1 MPQYTDQPSF
11 CVFWSFEAENENI
24 RYSIWHTHLCKVPY
38 NLYVCMY
45 VRMHSTHVLYVQL
58 CAVYTVHQS
67 PECIRPSIQDEWMW
81 CVSSAWL
88 YFIANSLSWTLWQW
102 STFWFLT
109 VSPSLC
115 SLDLGGWS
123 DANITTGPRRREG
136 TDSISCSSTHLTTF
150 AVLVD
155 VSGLTNVR
163 INDSKVKVVVNAWM
177 MNKNWDCEVRFL
189 VG

>member
-1 MPQYTDQPSF
+1 MSQYADQPSF

-24 RYSIWHTHLCKVPY
+24 RYSMYMTYALVQSAVQP
-38 NLYVCMY
+38 VCMY
-45 VRMHSTHVLYVQL
+45 VCAYALYTCTV
-58 CAVYTVHQS
+58 CTAMCRIHCTSVPWVY
-67 PECIRPSIQDEWMW
+67 PSIQDEWMW
-81 CVSSAWL
+81 CVSSGWL
-88 YFIANSLSWTLWQW
+88 YFIANSLSWTLWKW

-123 DANITTGPRRREG
+123 DSNITTGPQRREG

-163 INDSKVKVVVNAWM
+163 INDSEVKVVVNA
-177 MNKNWDCEVRFL
+177 
-189 VG
+189 